1 MNEPFVTPHNT
12 TTVTTI
18 VPKCIKIRSNVTLPP
33 VFRNGMLK
41 YGFISLLEEGQSFE
55 VNGDTPEYKPKS
67 LSAAAYSVASHVRKT
82 TNKNFRI
89 SCRTIEG
96 TSTNPIRAAVWR
108 LKDKE

>member
-1 MNEPFVTPHNT
+1 MLVTNHNT
-12 TTVTTI
+12 NTTSYT
-18 VPKCIKIRSNVTLPP
+18 VPACIKIRSNVDLPP

-41 YGFISLLEEGQSFE
+41 YGFISLLEPGQSFE

-82 TNKNFRI
+82 TNKKFRI

-96 TSTNPIRAAVWR
+96 TSTNPIRSAVWR
-108 LKDKE
+108 LEDKE